1 MGFRPPAKGRTTPQ
15 GTAPALTTPCG
26 CPADAWV
33 VRVEDTGA
41 GLSAD
46 EIQRLFRPM
55 ESEKSDGMGLGLSIS
70 RAIVEGHAGAIW
82 VEDVPLGGAA
92 FCFSLPVRVES
103 EELEQA

>member
-1 MGFRPPAKGRTTPQ
+1 
-15 GTAPALTTPCG
+15 
-26 CPADAWV
+26 
-33 VRVEDTGA
+33 
-41 GLSAD
+41 
-46 EIQRLFRPM
+46 M